1 MPPALPS
8 PSPNNSNPLTSFFQS
23 EAVGGALQA
32 SGFDIQEEMETLVR
46 HFRDND
52 PQVSLRAHARLR
64 HVLNQVALAS
74 GLIQRQTAEATD
86 IQEGRRIKVSFE
98 TARLVSKVQENTDG
112 IVNQDRP
119 EFASTYFPANNDPT
133 ATRRSLVDS
142 NASTTNIDGAN
153 ANGPSS
159 GSDVVRP
166 SNRKPDGSDWESGDS
181 RDDIEDGSD

>member
-1 MPPALPS
+1 MPPALPD
-8 PSPNNSNPLTSFFQS
+8 PKQNYNPLTSFFQS
-23 EAVGGALQA
+23 ESVGGALQA

-86 IQEGRRIKVSFE
+86 IHEGRKIKVSFE

-133 ATRRSLVDS
+133 AARRSLVDS
-142 NASTTNIDGAN
+142 HPSPLNSNASN
-153 ANGPSS
+153 ANGSS
-159 GSDVVRP
+159 GGSDVVRP
-166 SNRKPDGSDWESGDS
+166 GNSKPDRSDWESGDS
-181 RDDIEDGSD
+181 RDDIEDNAD

>member
-1 MPPALPS
+1 MPPALP
-8 PSPNNSNPLTSFFQS
+8 PSNSDQNPLTSFFQS
-23 EAVGGALQA
+23 EAVGGALHA

-86 IQEGRRIKVSFE
+86 IHEGRKIKVSFE

-133 ATRRSLVDS
+133 ASRRSFVDS
-142 NASTTNIDGAN
+142 HPSPPNS
-153 ANGPSS
+153 NGSNVNGSSS
-159 GSDVVRP
+159 GSNIVRP
-166 SNRKPDGSDWESGDS
+166 SNSKPDRSDWESGDS
-181 RDDIEDGSD
+181 RDDVEDNAN

>member
-1 MPPALPS
+1 MPPLLPD
-8 PSPNNSNPLTSFFQS
+8 PNQNSNPLTSFFQS
-23 EAVGGALQA
+23 ESVGGALQA

-86 IQEGRRIKVSFE
+86 IHEGRKIKVSFE

-133 ATRRSLVDS
+133 ATRRSIVDSHPSPPNS
-142 NASTTNIDGAN
+142 NASN
-153 ANGPSS
+153 ANGSSS
-159 GSDVVRP
+159 GANVVRP
-166 SNRKPDGSDWESGDS
+166 GNSKPDGSDWESGDS
-181 RDDIEDGSD
+181 RDDIEDNAD

>member
-1 MPPALPS
+1 M
-8 PSPNNSNPLTSFFQS
+8 
-23 EAVGGALQA
+23 GGALHA

-86 IQEGRRIKVSFE
+86 IHEGRKIKVSFE

-133 ATRRSLVDS
+133 ATRRPIVDS
-142 NASTTNIDGAN
+142 HSSPINIDGSDAD
-153 ANGPSS
+153 GSVS
-159 GSDVVRP
+159 GSNVVRP
-166 SNRKPDGSDWESGDS
+166 SNRKSDGSDWGNGDA
-181 RDDIEDGSD
+181 REDIEDGSD

>member
-1 MPPALPS
+1 
-8 PSPNNSNPLTSFFQS
+8 
-23 EAVGGALQA
+23 VGGALHA

-74 GLIQRQTAEATD
+74 GLIQRQTAEAIE
-86 IQEGRRIKVSFE
+86 IQEGRKVKVSFE

-133 ATRRSLVDS
+133 ATRRSIVDS
-142 NASTTNIDGAN
+142 NASTTNIDGCD
-153 ANGPSS
+153 ANGSSS

-166 SNRKPDGSDWESGDS
+166 RNRKSDGSDWESGDS
-181 RDDIEDGSD
+181 RDDIEDDNN

>member
-1 MPPALPS
+1 MPPPLPD
-8 PSPNNSNPLTSFFQS
+8 PNQNPNPLTSFFQS
-23 EAVGGALQA
+23 ESVGGALQA

-86 IQEGRRIKVSFE
+86 IHEGRKIKVSFE

-142 NASTTNIDGAN
+142 HPSPPGVIGHNAIGESGGSNI
-153 ANGPSS
+153 
-159 GSDVVRP
+159 VRP
-166 SNRKPDGSDWESGDS
+166 SSCGTDRVDWGTGESREDAEDS
-181 RDDIEDGSD
+181 ID

>member
-1 MPPALPS
+1 MPPALP
-8 PSPNNSNPLTSFFQS
+8 PPNPDQNPLTSFFQS
-23 EAVGGALQA
+23 EAVGGALHA

-52 PQVSLRAHARLR
+52 PQVSLRAHSRLR
-64 HVLNQVALAS
+64 SVLNQVALAS
-74 GLIQRQTAEATD
+74 GLIQRQTAEATE
-86 IQEGRRIKVSFE
+86 IQEGRKVKVSFE
-98 TARLVSKVQENTDG
+98 TARLISKVQENTDG

-142 NASTTNIDGAN
+142 DAISINIDGAN
-153 ANGPSS
+153 ANGTSS

-181 RDDIEDGSD
+181 RDDIEDDNN

>member
-1 MPPALPS
+1 MPPALP
-8 PSPNNSNPLTSFFQS
+8 PPNPDQNPLTSFFQS
-23 EAVGGALQA
+23 EAVGGALHA

-52 PQVSLRAHARLR
+52 PQVSLRAHSRLR
-64 HVLNQVALAS
+64 SVLNQVALAS
-74 GLIQRQTAEATD
+74 GLIQRQTAEATE
-86 IQEGRRIKVSFE
+86 IQEGRKVKVSFE

-142 NASTTNIDGAN
+142 DASTINIDGSN
-153 ANGPSS
+153 ANGTGS

-181 RDDIEDGSD
+181 RDDIEDDNN

>member
-1 MPPALPS
+1 M
-8 PSPNNSNPLTSFFQS
+8 
-23 EAVGGALQA
+23 GGALQA

-46 HFRDND
+46 HFRDDD

-64 HVLNQVALAS
+64 SVLREVATAS
-74 GLIQRQTAEATD
+74 GLIQRQVAEATE
-86 IQEGRRIKVSFE
+86 IQEGRKVRVSFE

-133 ATRRSLVDS
+133 ATRRSLVDGNTIDLDS
-142 NASTTNIDGAN
+142 NASN

-159 GSDVVRP
+159 GSNVVRP
-166 SNRKPDGSDWESGDS
+166 RNSKPDGSDWESGDS
-181 RDDIEDGSD
+181 RDDIEDNAD

>member
-1 MPPALPS
+1 MPPALPD
-8 PSPNNSNPLTSFFQS
+8 PKQNPNPLTSFFQS
-23 EAVGGALQA
+23 ESVGGALQA

-86 IQEGRRIKVSFE
+86 IQEGRKIKVSFE

-133 ATRRSLVDS
+133 ASRRSIVDS
-142 NASTTNIDGAN
+142 HVDPTSI
-153 ANGPSS
+153 P
-159 GSDVVRP
+159 GSDGNG
-166 SNRKPDGSDWESGDS
+166 SNGNTNSDSTINLRTRGTSWGSGDLG
-181 RDDIEDGSD
+181 DDAEDGLD

>member
-1 MPPALPS
+1 MPPDLP
-8 PSPNNSNPLTSFFQS
+8 PSNLNQNPLTSFFQS
-23 EAVGGALQA
+23 EAVGGALHA

-52 PQVSLRAHARLR
+52 PQVSLRAHSRLR
-64 HVLNQVALAS
+64 SVLNQVALAS
-74 GLIQRQTAEATD
+74 GLIQRQTAEATE
-86 IQEGRRIKVSFE
+86 IQEGRKVKVSFE

-142 NASTTNIDGAN
+142 NASTTNIDGCN

-166 SNRKPDGSDWESGDS
+166 GNRKPDGSDWESGDS
-181 RDDIEDGSD
+181 RDDIEDDNN